1 MHDAIIEALRRGATA
16 EALETARNWVAEAPG
31 EAQAHRWLAVTQTQA
46 GDHEG
51 ALESIDRAIAL
62 APDDAELHLVR
73 GSVLLGARRKDDA
86 QAALA
91 RATGLDPNQ
100 LGAYFLQA
108 QMALARGDLDDA
120 ERVAKLAARLA
131 PAHPQL
137 AAIHGMVA
145 LHRGDAAGA
154 VTQLNAAAADG
165 AEEPQVYYALGF
177 AYMAQGHRAF
187 AEQAFTKVLE
197 LLPAANGLRGIIA
210 DLMATQ
216 GRPGEALEMLR
227 PLLERPDAGFV
238 LQRLAGELEMA
249 AGRPARALP
258 WLRTAFTARPR
269 DPQVLT
275 TLVEAWKA
283 VGQAAPAREALDE
296 ALASHPDEP
305 RLWEARLVFTR
316 QEDARE
322 VVDRWLAAMSDHPAA
337 LEVLATLQDLAGDEA
352 AIETTRRVVE
362 LEPGRLV
369 SELRLAWLEQHE
381 DPPAAIAR
389 LQRLVEHH
397 EAPAVRA
404 QLRAQLGL
412 AQDKAGRFED
422 AAATWT
428 ALHADRLPQ
437 ALPRPPLVSAPTEW
451 PPMGEV
457 EDQEAPAIGLIWGA
471 PGSAVGQLVEQAARA
486 GLPILRDRF
495 GEKPPRDPLQRADTG
510 ARLASGEL
518 APEALVDRW
527 REALPGRGHAGGPLV
542 DRLPWWDNALLLA
555 LRPRLPG
562 ALLLVALRDPRDML
576 LDWLA
581 FGGTLPLALESPQ
594 AGAHWLAGMLDQ
606 VAMLHEQDLYPHRL
620 VRLDDAIENPAALID
635 ALNVALDIDLP
646 APPPS
651 LPSTVQRL
659 AAGHWRK
666 YDGVLGEAFAVLAPV
681 AERLRYARD

>member
-1 MHDAIIEALRRGATA
+1 MHDAILEALRRGATA
-16 EALETARNWVAEAPG
+16 EALALARDWVAEAP
-31 EAQAHRWLAVTQTQA
+31 EDAQAHRWLAVTQTQA

-62 APDDAELHLVR
+62 APDEAELHLVR
-73 GSVLLGARRKDDA
+73 GSVLLGVRRMDDA
-86 QAALA
+86 QVALA
-91 RATGLDPNQ
+91 KATGLDPNQ

-108 QMALARGDLDDA
+108 QMALARGDVDEA
-120 ERVAKLAARLA
+120 ERIATLAARIA
-131 PAHPQL
+131 PDHPQL
-137 AAIHGMVA
+137 AAIRGMVA
-145 LHRGDAAGA
+145 LRRGDAAGA
-154 VTQLNAAAADG
+154 VTLLNAAVAEG
-165 AEEPQVYYALGF
+165 GEEPQVYYALGF
-177 AYMAQGHRAF
+177 AYLAQGHRAF
-187 AEQAFTKVLE
+187 AEQAFAKVLE
-197 LLPAANGLRGIIA
+197 LLPSANGLRGIIA

-216 GRPGEALEMLR
+216 GRPAEALDMLR
-227 PLLERPDAGFV
+227 PLLERPDPGFL

-249 AGRPARALP
+249 AGRPGRALP
-258 WLRTAFTARPR
+258 WLRAAFEARPR

-283 VGQAAPAREALDE
+283 IGQAPPAREALDA
-296 ALASHPDEP
+296 ALAVHPDEP

-322 VVDRWLAAMSDHPAA
+322 VVDRWLAAMPDHPAA
-337 LEVLATLQDLAGDEA
+337 LEVLATLQDLAGDDA

-369 SELRLAWLEQHE
+369 SELRLAWLEQRE

-389 LQRLVEHH
+389 LQRLVDHH
-397 EAPAVRA
+397 EAPGVRA

-422 AAATWT
+422 AIATWT

-437 ALPRPPLVSAPTEW
+437 SLARPTFVPAPAEW
-451 PPMGEV
+451 PPLGEV
-457 EDQEAPAIGLIWGA
+457 ADAEAPAIALLWGP
-471 PGSAVGQLVEQAARA
+471 PGSAVDQLVEQATRA

-495 GEKPPRDPLQRADTG
+495 GENPPRDPLQRADTG
-510 ARLASGEL
+510 ARLAGGEL
-518 APEALVDRW
+518 TPEAVVDRW
-527 REALPGRGHAGGPLV
+527 REALPGRGHAGGPLI

-562 ALLLVALRDPRDML
+562 ALLLLALRDPRDML

-581 FGGTLPLALESPQ
+581 FGGTVPLALESPQ

-606 VAMLHEQDLYPHRL
+606 VATLREQDLYPHRL
-620 VRLDDAIENPAALID
+620 VRLDDAIENPAALTD

-646 APPPS
+646 PPPPS
-651 LPSTVQRL
+651 LPSTLQRL
-659 AAGHWRK
+659 PAGHWRK

-681 AERLRYARD
+681 AERLGYPRA